1 LRLKKEGKK
10 IKRKK
15 KEETFFGVKTVFAL
29 FSPIATTEVDA
40 RLERIMALESNVAT
54 GWGIA
59 IELEFEEFD
68 VKFEFEER
76 MGLLFPEVDVLFC
89 DIKEGEDEGRLKSS
103 INLLNRGGGGDSSFL
118 LYFILFFEI

>member
-1 LRLKKEGKK
+1 
-10 IKRKK
+10 
-15 KEETFFGVKTVFAL
+15 
-29 FSPIATTEVDA
+29 
-40 RLERIMALESNVAT
+40 
-54 GWGIA
+54 
-59 IELEFEEFD
+59 
-68 VKFEFEER
+68 